1 MRQYV
6 ILIERGPDNLSAYV
20 PSLPGC
26 VTTGKTRQEV
36 IDNMY
41 EAIQGHLEV
50 MAEYGDPIPDEDLEA
65 VILVVPEPGPQI
77 STVVHEGSAN
87 PV

>member
-6 ILIERGPDNLSAYV
+6 ILIEKGEDNFGVFA

-26 VTTGKTRQEV
+26 VSVGKTRQEA

-41 EAIQGHLEV
+41 EAIQLHLDS
-50 MAEYGDPIPDEDLEA
+50 MALDNDPIPDEDLEA
-65 VILVVPEPGPQI
+65 VILVVPEP
-77 STVVHEGSAN
+77 N
-87 PV
+87 PHSLQDVKKAGVEV